1 MFAAPAQ
8 LFSYPSGD
16 HSVAPKRLLTDRFL
30 RSLPPAKPGQRVE
43 VWDTGVPGFG
53 IRIHDIEDAN
63 PARRGRAGRISFMLY
78 ARFARGAASTRRTI
92 GTYGLITLQD
102 ARRIAGEWRSQVGKG
117 IDPAIVLAAARDKAE
132 REAALRIKHSFAN
145 VAETFLAD
153 KLKQERSG
161 KVIGVAGRSNIL
173 PLGCS
178 CKVLARDSDILC
190 ANRWGRS
197 HRHQPKHFHLS
208 PLVLH
213 WRCDGADR
221 IRRGIVALAIRLKG
235 PRSSRP
241 SRKANYPIWVM
252 WKPPVDGRFMRR
264 GWISRLL
271 PEPYA
276 PFA

>member
-1 MFAAPAQ
+1 MG
-8 LFSYPSGD
+8 SSPSKTHDASPG
-16 HSVAPKRLLTDRFL
+16 VAF
-30 RSLPPAKPGQRVE
+30 
-43 VWDTGVPGFG
+43 
-53 IRIHDIEDAN
+53 
-63 PARRGRAGRISFMLY
+63 AGRQGH
-78 ARFARGAASTRRTI
+78 R
-92 GTYGLITLQD
+92 
-102 ARRIAGEWRSQVGKG
+102 
-117 IDPAIVLAAARDKAE
+117 PCIVLAAARDKAE